1 MPLRPGIRKMDGS
14 QTDEAE
20 KLRREALVRVGDGLR
35 DHYGDVL
42 NEDIPNRLID
52 LLRRLVAP
60 NEAGWD
66 ER

>member
-1 MPLRPGIRKMDGS
+1 MDGS
-14 QTDEAE
+14 QADEAE

-35 DHYGDVL
+35 DHYGGVL

-60 NEAGWD
+60 DEARG
-66 ER
+66 EEQTIGAVSSNQ